1 MEKNLVTLVA
11 WHFIIVYVLLIF
23 DTARHAGKILGHL
36 TGYQKFLH

>member
-23 DTARHAGKILGHL
+23 DTARHAGKITTCNHIYKL
-36 TGYQKFLH
+36 